1 MPPHRRSSNT
11 PQPKGRRPKIA
22 GRQSPRSEAPAP
34 DEVEQTSLPATG
46 TPDSSPAAAV
56 ASEPPVE
63 VTAPADRA
71 VDTEATAVEPEP
83 DTVETGGS
91 DGAEAQDTPE
101 STPEGSAEPQ
111 TTPRPVNRTSSLRP
125 RAQAD
130 AGPGGPRDASSTVA
144 ASPADDEAVRAGW
157 RRVAVL
163 TAIAVGLGVF
173 AAVAAVRPGAQV
185 TNRAWVDQAETME
198 VTAAARDA
206 IQTLYTYGWETVE
219 EDFDN
224 ARAVLTDSMRTQFDQ
239 TAQVT
244 QDAVTQTKTQT
255 NAQVT
260 DIGVKLLDGDRAE
273 LVASMNVSAS
283 NDGVEQGSAAGPLSV
298 TMTRVGG
305 TWLLSEIRD
314 R

>member
-63 VTAPADRA
+63 VTAPTDRA
-71 VDTEATAVEPEP
+71 VDTEATAVEP
-83 DTVETGGS
+83 DTVEMGGS
-91 DGAEAQDTPE
+91 DGVEAQDTPE
-101 STPEGSAEPQ
+101 STPEGSSEPQ

-130 AGPGGPRDASSTVA
+130 DGPGGPRDASSTVA
-144 ASPADDEAVRAGW
+144 GSPADDEAVRAGW

-298 TMTRVGG
+298 TMTRVGD